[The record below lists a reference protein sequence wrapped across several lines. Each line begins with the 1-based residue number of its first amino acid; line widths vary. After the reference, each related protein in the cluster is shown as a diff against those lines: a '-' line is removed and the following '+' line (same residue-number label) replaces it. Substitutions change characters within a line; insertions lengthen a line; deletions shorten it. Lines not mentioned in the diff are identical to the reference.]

1 MSKAVKSLSGFNLR
15 TLPVAELASAA
26 WGGAAVLVGF
36 VVGHASVGHVLS
48 AAAAGGIFFLLSLT
62 CLRYLSSRLYPFVLA
77 SALAGGAGG
86 FSYWLL
92 WRPGVTAIGA
102 LVLGAIGGALVS
114 AFQLI
119 YVHYRSDMLGIE
131 ERLDARLSQ
140 IDRAFTEDLATLDRE
155 QHSRTRLPP
164 SE

>member
-1 MSKAVKSLSGFNLR
+1 MSKAVKSLSGFSLR

-36 VVGHASVGHVLS
+36 VVGHASVGRALS
-48 AAAAGGIFFLLSLT
+48 AAAAGGVFFLLSLT
-62 CLRYLSSRLYPFVLA
+62 CLRYFSSRLYPFVLA
-77 SALAGGAGG
+77 SALAGGAAGL
-86 FSYWLL
+86 SYWLL
-92 WRPGVTAIGA
+92 WRPDVTAIGA
-102 LVLGAIGGALVS
+102 FVLGAIGGALVS

-119 YVHYRSDMLGIE
+119 YVHYRSDMLGIQ
-131 ERLDARLSQ
+131 ERLDEGLSQ
-140 IDRAFTEDLATLDRE
+140 IDRALTEKLQALDRE